1 MPTKPP
7 IENDRCEDKVDEQ
20 DHCRFSYRFRS
31 YSLHSGSYGRS
42 GSASWWSS
50 RISWSSR
57 RYSSIPWWICVPSVL
72 RWWMAWWTL
81 LLEWLRVGRTCHH
94 RWSDPRRGT
103 RCSVP
108 VCTTSSGLLRSTTC
122 LLSTARSSIQSV
134 LGSPAWLPVLILGGT
149 AVSSA
154 SAPSRRGQRAARV
167 FEQQSGNRRTVFS
180 VIQPARS
187 GGPRPRCRHGGKPR

>member
-1 MPTKPP
+1 MNKIIVASVIGLGLIASTLVATDAQGQRRGGVAVFHGPAGGTA
-7 IENDRCEDKVDEQ
+7 V
-20 DHCRFSYRFRS
+20 FR
-31 YSLHSGSYGRS
+31 G
-42 GSASWWSS
+42 GSAFHPYYGGGWHGGHCCWNG
-50 RISWSSR
+50 
-57 RYSSIPWWICVPSVL
+57 Y
-72 RWWMAWWTL
+72 AWVAPAIIGGAIL
-81 LLEWLRVGRTCHH
+81 GGALAAPYLYA
-94 RWSDPRRGT
+94 PPP
-103 RCSVP
+103 P
-108 VCTTSSGLLRSTTC
+108 VYY
-122 LLSTARSSIQSV
+122 AAPPAYYPPPAPAYNPY

>member
-1 MPTKPP
+1 MNKIIVASVIGLGLIASTLVATDAQGQRRGGVAVFHGPAGGTA
-7 IENDRCEDKVDEQ
+7 V
-20 DHCRFSYRFRS
+20 FR
-31 YSLHSGSYGRS
+31 G
-42 GSASWWSS
+42 GSAFHP
-50 RISWSSR
+50 
-57 RYSSIPWWICVPSVL
+57 YL

-108 VCTTSSGLLRSTTC
+108 VCTTSSGLLRCTTC